1 MNDSIINDYL
11 NITKKN
17 VEKFGENTILL
28 MQVGAFFEI
37 YGIKDKNERI
47 YGSKIA
53 EICAICQL
61 NMPAK
66 TNKYNNDTILMAGV
80 RDYSLDKYL
89 PKMTDA
95 GYTVVVY
102 SQEKEGTNVSRYLS
116 GIYSPGTILTNES
129 DKIDQITN
137 NIMCIWIETIK
148 NKSEEKIIYG
158 ISNIN
163 IFTGK
168 SYIFEHE
175 TQYLL
180 NPTTF
185 DELERNIS
193 IFSPSEIIFISP
205 FDTTTVKKIQNFIGI
220 STTSIHN
227 IDTNYRNEKIENC
240 VKQTYIS
247 HILSKFFGE
256 EAINQCQEFQLY
268 SLASQSFCYLLDFIQ
283 EHNSNL
289 IKHIAIPLFNNTSTR
304 TILANHTLKQLN
316 IIDDNQCQSN
326 LSSVLKFLNKCCY
339 YGGKRLFKY
348 QLTNPCFDEEW
359 LMNEYNLIEEA
370 KNSIDI
376 DNCRI
381 SLSSLPDI
389 EKITRQLIIK
399 KVSPY
404 HIWQIY
410 NSFNTIYGVIDLI
423 KNSEKVS
430 NKLLNNK
437 PLKENILEINKFIN
451 QQVDLEICKKTQ
463 CLERFENNFINPGVS
478 KELDNILQEQKENDE
493 IFEAIYNYFNK
504 IMRITEKDA
513 NTEFVK
519 KHYTA
524 TNGVSL
530 QLTKKRA
537 VTLKSILSK
546 KKERNIEIINSKF
559 SLDDIKIISAS
570 SSADEIT
577 FPLLTIILKEKSKFQ
592 DKINEK
598 VSEIFNDILNTIE
611 NNWLDKIYKICDF
624 TSKVDVL
631 CNKAFVAIK
640 YNYCKP
646 EIDSQS
652 EQSFVKAKNIK
663 HCLIEHLQNNEI
675 YVTNDIHI
683 GCEDQNGILL
693 YGTNAV
699 GKTSLIRAL
708 GIAVIIAQ
716 SGMYVPCSQFIY
728 KPYTAIFSR
737 ILGNDNL
744 FKGLSTFAVEIS
756 ELRVIL
762 RMANERSLILGD
774 EVCSGTETESALSI
788 FVTTLMNIYNKQSSF
803 IFATHF
809 HEIINYEEIKLL
821 NKLVIYHMHV
831 IFDREQDCLIY
842 DRKLKKGPGTRMY
855 GLEVCKSLY
864 LDNDFLDKAYEL
876 RRKYFPES
884 RGELS
889 NPTSVYNA
897 KKVRGMCE
905 MCNETISQET
915 HHISHQK
922 NANNNNYI
930 DSFHKNS
937 PGNLMSLCEV
947 CHNKIHNENKKIK
960 KKKTTKGIKIVEEL
974 V

>member
-148 NKSEEKIIYG
+148 NKGEEKIIYG

-205 FDTTTVKKIQNFIGI
+205 FDPTTVKKIQNFIGI

-227 IDTNYRNEKIENC
+227 INTNDKNEKIENC
-240 VKQTYIS
+240 VKQTYIN

-359 LMNEYNLIEEA
+359 LVNEYNLIEET
-370 KNSIDI
+370 KNNIDVN
-376 DNCRI
+376 NCRI

-389 EKITRQLIIK
+389 EKITRQVIIK

-404 HIWQIY
+404 HIWQLY
-410 NSFNTIYGVIDLI
+410 SSFNTIYNIIDLI
-423 KNSEKVS
+423 EKSEKVS
-430 NKLLNNK
+430 NKLLNNE
-437 PLKENILEINKFIN
+437 PLKENISEINKFIN
-451 QQVDLEICKKTQ
+451 QQVDVEICKKNQ
-463 CLERFENNFINPGVS
+463 CIDKFEYNFINPGVS
-478 KELDNILQEQKENDE
+478 KELDNILQEQKDNDE
-493 IFEAIYNYFNK
+493 IFEAIYNFFNK

-537 VTLKSILSK
+537 VALKNILSK
-546 KKERNIEIINSKF
+546 KKEREVRIIDCKLLIDQIN
-559 SLDDIKIISAS
+559 IISAS

-577 FPLLTIILKEKSKFQ
+577 FPLLSIILKEKSKFQ

-598 VSEIFNDILNTIE
+598 VNEIFNDILNTIE

-631 CNKAFVAIK
+631 CNKAFIAIK

-646 EIDSQS
+646 EIDSQG
-652 EQSFVKAKNIK
+652 EQSFVKAKSIK

-708 GIAVIIAQ
+708 GIAIIIAQ

-821 NKLVIYHMHV
+821 SKLVIYHMHV

-905 MCNETISQET
+905 MCNVAISEET

-922 NANNNNYI
+922 NANNNYI

-947 CHNKIHNENKKIK
+947 CHNKIHNEDKKIK
-960 KKKTTKGIKIVEEL
+960 KKKTTKGIKIVEE
-974 V
+974 VV